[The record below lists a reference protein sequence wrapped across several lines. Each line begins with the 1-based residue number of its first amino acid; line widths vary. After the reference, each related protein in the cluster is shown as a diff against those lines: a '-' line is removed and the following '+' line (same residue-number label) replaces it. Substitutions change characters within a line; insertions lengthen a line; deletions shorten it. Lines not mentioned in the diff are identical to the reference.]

1 MEKCCPEERL
11 SVLAEY
17 AEHPLLAISSEMTYR
32 QIIQRDQE
40 GELIFRYGFIFDSV
54 FSIDF
59 ITQHCQESSM
69 PL

>member
-1 MEKCCPEERL
+1 
-11 SVLAEY
+11 
-17 AEHPLLAISSEMTYR
+17 MTYR
-32 QIIQRDQE
+32 QIIKRDQE